1 MMLRELSTNEN
12 LRLLERHW
20 SYLTQNQRKFLRGR
34 VHAYLISKI
43 IWIGLFCAVYLIFR
57 LITPF
62 PTRNTP

>member
-1 MMLRELSTNEN
+1 

-43 IWIGLFCAVYLIFR
+43 IWIGLFFAVYLIFR